1 MVLALSTEA
10 AERGSNRTRKDR
22 CLVAVLSLL
31 PAVIFLW
38 LSTVRLDAQGLYY
51 DELHQAAGAF
61 AYLGSPPEYFALF
74 TIHGIPLLNMPYS
87 GAIKGCT
94 MVTVPSYARES
105 LHDSRKCASGMCQ
118 SQRAEVS
125 S

>member
-61 AYLGSPPEYFALF
+61 AGRSEASAARFHSDAPKPGE
-74 TIHGIPLLNMPYS
+74 IVLL
-87 GAIKGCT
+87 
-94 MVTVPSYARES
+94 
-105 LHDSRKCASGMCQ
+105 
-118 SQRAEVS
+118 
-125 S
+125 